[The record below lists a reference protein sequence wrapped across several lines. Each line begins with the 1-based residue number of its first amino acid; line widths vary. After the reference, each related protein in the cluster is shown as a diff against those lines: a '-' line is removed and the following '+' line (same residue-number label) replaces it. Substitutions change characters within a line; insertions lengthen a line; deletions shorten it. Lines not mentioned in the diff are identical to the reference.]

1 MDNLAYLH
9 VAFAHEDSPN
19 GEFVSPVSLFNKAAS
34 PDWTKLSSRAWKY
47 MLPLVI
53 TLSVLSVVS
62 SALALEKGDQGPSV
76 KTLQQKLKGAGF
88 YQAAITQVYDTQ
100 TEDAVKRFQK
110 TVGLDDSGIAGSATI
125 QKLDSWRR
133 PSVET
138 AQAKKPSA
146 ETQAK
151 KPSAETAQAKKPSA
165 ETVANKPQD
174 PNYLH
179 KGDEG
184 EKVKVLQ
191 ERLRIAGFYY
201 GDSTGIFG
209 PITQDAVKRF
219 QLAYN
224 LDADGVVGPA
234 TLKKLP
240 PRNIGYGEDAPKQH
254 TDQDQLNMGTRG
266 ETVRILQGELIKAG
280 YLEGEP
286 NGYYGPYT
294 ADAVRKFQ
302 ADNSLAVSGIAGPTT
317 RAKLYSLVN
326 TDKSE
331 FDVQEIQRR
340 LQSRGFYKGPLN
352 GVMGDKTKK
361 AIKQAQQFYG
371 ISLND
376 VKSGHF

>member
-9 VAFAHEDSPN
+9 IAFAYEDSSA
-19 GEFVSPVSLFNKAAS
+19 GEIVSPESLSNKAAS
-34 PDWTKLSSRAWKY
+34 PDWKRLSSRAWKY

-53 TLSVLSVVS
+53 TLSVLSVVNS
-62 SALALEKGDQGPSV
+62 VLALEKGDRGPSV
-76 KTLQQKLKGAGF
+76 RSLQQKLKSAGF
-88 YQAAITQVYDTQ
+88 YQAPITQVYDSQ
-100 TEDAVKRFQK
+100 TEDAVKHFQR
-110 TVGLDDSGIAGSATI
+110 TAGLDDSGIAGSATL
-125 QKLDSWRR
+125 QKLDSWHR
-133 PSVET
+133 
-138 AQAKKPSA
+138 
-146 ETQAK
+146 
-151 KPSAETAQAKKPSA
+151 PSAETAQVKKPIAENSQDKKPSA
-165 ETVANKPQD
+165 QTVANKPHD
-174 PNYLH
+174 PNYLQ

-184 EKVKVLQ
+184 EKVRSLQ

-209 PITQDAVKRF
+209 PITQEAVKRF

-224 LDADGVVGPA
+224 LDADGIVGPA
-234 TLKKLP
+234 TQKKLP
-240 PRNIGYGEDAPKQH
+240 PSNIGYGEDTPKQSGA
-254 TDQDQLNMGTRG
+254 QDELSMGSRG
-266 ETVRILQGELIKAG
+266 EAVRILQGELIKAG

-302 ADNSLAVSGIAGPTT
+302 AANSLSASGIAGPTT

-326 TDKSE
+326 TTSKSE

-352 GVMGDKTKK
+352 GVMGDDTKK
-361 AIKQAQQFYG
+361 AIRQAQQFYG

>member
-9 VAFAHEDSPN
+9 LAFAYEDSPAD
-19 GEFVSPVSLFNKAAS
+19 ESLSAASLLNKAAS
-34 PDWTKLSSRAWKY
+34 PDWKRLSSRAWKY

-62 SALALEKGDQGPSV
+62 SALALEKGDRGPSV

-88 YQAAITQVYDTQ
+88 YQAAITQVYDAQ
-100 TEDAVKRFQK
+100 TEDAVKHFQR
-110 TVGLDDSGIAGSATI
+110 TAGLDDSGIAGSATL

-138 AQAKKPSA
+138 AQAKKTSDESA
-146 ETQAK
+146 QDK
-151 KPSAETAQAKKPSA
+151 KPSAD
-165 ETVANKPQD
+165 TVTNKPHEL
-174 PNYLH
+174 NYLE

-184 EKVKVLQ
+184 EKVRVLQ

-209 PITQDAVKRF
+209 PITLEAVKRF

-224 LDADGVVGPA
+224 LGADGVVGPA
-234 TLKKLP
+234 TQKKLP
-240 PRNIGYGEDAPKQH
+240 PLNIGYGEDTPKQH
-254 TDQDQLNMGTRG
+254 TDQDQLNMGARG
-266 ETVRILQGELIKAG
+266 ESVRILQGELIKAG
-280 YLEGEP
+280 YLQGEP
-286 NGYYGPYT
+286 NGYFGPYT

-302 ADNSLAVSGIAGPTT
+302 AANFLSVSGVAGPTT

-326 TDKSE
+326 TTDKSE

-352 GVMGDKTKK
+352 GVMGDDTKK